1 MSKLK
6 RDGTPRKQTVRRE
19 KIEDSEIYSI
29 DKIKRF
35 WEYGLNPITGFPR
48 EVTRND
54 TYHHSSFYLDK
65 SKL

>member
-6 RDGTPRKQTVRRE
+6 KDGTTRKPTVRRE
-19 KIEDSEIYSI
+19 KIEDSEIFSI

-48 EVTRND
+48 EIARKEF
-54 TYHHSSFYLDK
+54 YHHTSFYLDK